1 MGIPSH
7 TLGRAVALANV
18 PSVNTEGHWYEAH
31 IDNSAMTFRKARA
44 PSPGLD
50 PGFRDQFSPFG
61 HLGPDEVA

>member
-18 PSVNTEGHWYEAH
+18 PSVKTEGHWYEAH
-31 IDNSAMTFRKARA
+31 IDNSAMTFRKERA

-50 PGFRDQFSPFG
+50 PGFRD
-61 HLGPDEVA
+61 